1 MYRSPKP
8 PFLPCHSKLKLCPV
22 CYKISMLF
30 LEYDHSSSA
39 VSLQKTESHVSVT
52 SNSPHWILRPCQ
64 QRTLAN
70 NSWNLTLLRRDEAI
84 FQ

>member
-1 MYRSPKP
+1 
-8 PFLPCHSKLKLCPV
+8 
-22 CYKISMLF
+22 MLF

-39 VSLQKTESHVSVT
+39 VSLQRTESHVT
-52 SNSPHWILRPCQ
+52 SNTPHWILRPCQ